1 MRIFNKYF
9 IATIIIP
16 LLAAYTASAQV
27 TLDQCIKRAL
37 EANFSIT
44 IADNNLE
51 IAKNNVT
58 LAPFLPS
65 VTISSR
71 QSANRQEQ
79 RNYTND
85 GGRESSSSSSSS
97 ILNSANLNWRL
108 FDGFSMFATRD
119 KQKELLAQGEYNF
132 RSVAENMV
140 MQVSAQYYLIISLQ
154 NQVNLLEELVAI
166 SQIRYNQSLTRFNIG
181 SSSGLEYKQAKIY
194 LNSDSSK
201 LLLQKENL
209 KNAYIEIFRLMNVP
223 LDSKSVINDSI
234 IAEPVL
240 DVARLIALANENN
253 TSLAALRAGERI
265 AKLDTRITKSARYPS
280 LDLTAGYSYNLNQS
294 QYFPSRY
301 NESNGLNWGLSFSIP
316 VFDRNEINRK
326 VKNARIY
333 EENANLSYLK
343 AKQDLESELYQLY
356 NVYINN
362 LRLIG
367 FEEENREAA
376 YLNLDAALEKY
387 RLGSLSGIEFRDIQL
402 SYLDASDRR
411 LKAIYQAKISEINLH
426 LLAGELFRQSI

>member
-1 MRIFNKYF
+1 MKIISKYL
-9 IATIIIP
+9 IP
-16 LLAAYTASAQV
+16 AIVLSLLTNPVSGQI
-27 TLDQCIKRAL
+27 TLEQCIKRAL
-37 EANFSIT
+37 EANFSVT
-44 IADNNLE
+44 IADNDLE

-65 VTISSR
+65 VTLSSR
-71 QSANRQEQ
+71 QSANRLEQ
-79 RNYTND
+79 RNYTEE
-85 GGRESSSSSSSS
+85 GVRENSSASSSS
-97 ILNSANLNWRL
+97 ILNSANLSWTL
-108 FDGFSMFATRD
+108 FDGFSMFATRE
-119 KQKELLAQGEYNF
+119 KQKELLARGEYNF

-166 SQIRYNQSLTRFNIG
+166 SQIRYNQSLTKFNIG

-209 KNAYIEIFRLMNVP
+209 KNAYIEMFRLMNVP
-223 LDSKSVINDSI
+223 LDSKSVIKDSI

-240 DVARLIALANENN
+240 DIERLIALANENN

-265 AKLDTRITKSARYPS
+265 AKLDTRITKASRYPS
-280 LDLTAGYSYNLNQS
+280 LDLTAGYSYNFNQN

-301 NESNGLNWGLSFSIP
+301 NESNGLNWGLSFTVP

-326 VKNARIY
+326 MKNARIS
-333 EENANLSYLK
+333 EDNASLSYLK

-367 FEEENREAA
+367 FEDENREAA

-411 LKAIYQAKISEINLH
+411 LKAIYQAKISEITLH
-426 LLAGELFRQSI
+426 LLAGELFRQSK

>member
-1 MRIFNKYF
+1 MRIFNKYLVTA
-9 IATIIIP
+9 ILVS
-16 LLAAYTASAQV
+16 LLASPALGQV
-27 TLDQCIKRAL
+27 TLEQCIKRAL
-37 EANFSIT
+37 EANFSVI
-44 IADNNLE
+44 ISDNNLQ

-65 VTISSR
+65 VTLSSR
-71 QSANRQEQ
+71 QSANRLEQ
-79 RNYTND
+79 RNYTD
-85 GGRESSSSSSSS
+85 EGARESSRSTGSA
-97 ILNSANLNWRL
+97 ILNSANLSWKL

-223 LDSKSVINDSI
+223 LDSKTIIKDSI

-240 DVARLIALANENN
+240 EVERLVALANENN

-265 AKLDTRITKSARYPS
+265 ANLDTRITKASRYPS
-280 LDLTAGYSYNLNQS
+280 LDLTAGYGYNFNQS
-294 QYFPSRY
+294 QFFPSKY
-301 NESNGLNWGLSFSIP
+301 NESNGFNWGLSFSIP

-326 VKNARIY
+326 MKNARIS
-333 EENANLSYLK
+333 EENANLVYLK

-367 FEEENREAA
+367 FEDENREAA

-411 LKAIYQAKISEINLH
+411 LKAIYQAKISEITLH
-426 LLAGELFRQSI
+426 LLAGELFRQSE